1 MRNQL
6 WFKLTG
12 AFALIIFIGVV
23 VTVWL
28 ASQGT
33 ATQFEHFMVA
43 NQMVRPATMQAV
55 LAELL
60 HAARTLGRPRSER
73 STGWSSARRMAS

>member
-12 AFALIIFIGVV
+12 AFALIIFIGVI

-28 ASQGT
+28 TTQGA

-43 NQMVRPATMQAV
+43 NQMVRPATMQAA
-55 LAELL
+55 LATYY
-60 HAARTLGRPRSER
+60 AAVSYTHLTLPTSDLV
-73 STGWSSARRMAS
+73 